1 MMKFICI
8 LQQNFAKKKIK
19 IRIKIKKKKMY
30 TRENCLQM
38 IRHLSSVSLEAPQNF
53 QKARITC
60 LLKIDLPGYS
70 QNVFEKK
77 FVQALFA

>member
-1 MMKFICI
+1 
-8 LQQNFAKKKIK
+8 
-19 IRIKIKKKKMY
+19 MY
-30 TRENCLQM
+30 TRENCFQM

-53 QKARITC
+53 QNARITC

-70 QNVFEKK
+70 QNVLEKK

>member
-1 MMKFICI
+1 
-8 LQQNFAKKKIK
+8 
-19 IRIKIKKKKMY
+19 MY
-30 TRENCLQM
+30 TRENCFQM

-70 QNVFEKK
+70 QNVLEKK